1 MKRIHVEFTAKNIT
15 GNAGLI
21 LFGQFAEKLGI
32 KKILDRRITIKRG
45 ANADYTMGDIITML
59 MMGVLAGI
67 KHMSHLL
74 FLKNDKVINTLFNW
88 KLFPDPSTFGKLFKR
103 FNHKHCQELSEVE
116 TETRKK
122 VWTRKWFPLITLDMD
137 STVIGVNGHQ
147 EGAEKGYNPKKK
159 GQDSYHPL
167 LCFIAENH
175 ECLHHWF
182 RSGSAYTA
190 NGVVEFMKECF
201 DRFPRQIGSVFV
213 RADNGFFNGNLL
225 DFLEEKK
232 SQYLIKVKMKNLA
245 GLLMSQNWQK
255 DKRRP
260 GIETADFL
268 YQCHGWKIAR
278 RFAAIR
284 ILTDAGTD
292 KGTFFPL
299 PEYEFFCYVTNDPD
313 SAPWNIHKL
322 YGKRATSENWI
333 QWCKGQMASG
343 SIRTQDFW
351 ANSAIFQSC
360 IFAYNLM
367 VWMMWLTTE
376 EGLNEEPQTIR
387 NWLIHSA
394 ATLLHMARQWIFRLS
409 RDYAFKER
417 WLEIERGISSLSF
430 A

>member
-1 MKRIHVEFTAKNIT
+1 VRKIHVEFTAKNIT

-59 MMGVLAGI
+59 MMGVLAGAR
-67 KHMSHLL
+67 HMSHLL
-74 FLKNDKVINTLFNW
+74 FLKKDTVINTLFNW
-88 KLFPDPSTFGKLFKR
+88 NLFPDPSTFGKLFKR
-103 FNHKHCQELSEVE
+103 FNQKHCQELSDVE

-122 VWTRKWFPLITLDMD
+122 VWTRKWFPRITLDMD
-137 STVIGVNGHQ
+137 STV
-147 EGAEKGYNPKKK
+147 
-159 GQDSYHPL
+159 
-167 LCFIAENH
+167 
-175 ECLHHWF
+175 
-182 RSGSAYTA
+182 

-201 DRFPRQIGSVFV
+201 DRLPQQIGSVFV
-213 RADNGFFNGNLL
+213 RSDSGFFNGNLL

-232 SQYLIKVKMKNLA
+232 SQYLIKVKNLEK
-245 GLLMSQNWQK
+245 LLMSQNWQK
-255 DKRRP
+255 AKGKP
-260 GIETADFL
+260 TIETAEFL
-268 YQCHGWKIAR
+268 YQCHGWKLPR
-278 RFAAIR
+278 RFVAIR
-284 ILTDAGTD
+284 ILTDEGTD
-292 KGTFFPL
+292 KGTFFPI
-299 PEYEFFCYVTNDPD
+299 PEYEFFCYVTNDPV
-313 SAPWNIHKL
+313 SSPWNIHKL

-333 QWCKGQMASG
+333 QWCKSQMASG
-343 SIRTQDFW
+343 TIRTQEFW

-394 ATLLHMARQWIFRLS
+394 AVLLHISRQWIFRLS

-417 WLEIERGISSLSF
+417 WLEIEGGISSLNF